1 MSALADSLR
10 LRRFNVMRTRR
21 ALVAAKA
28 AAAVADDGCTCLLC
42 TLRRSGA
49 AVFRTDNQ
57 EDLAPPMPPVPAK
70 EGVH

>member
-1 MSALADSLR
+1 MSALIDSLR

-28 AAAVADDGCTCLLC
+28 AADDGCTCLLC